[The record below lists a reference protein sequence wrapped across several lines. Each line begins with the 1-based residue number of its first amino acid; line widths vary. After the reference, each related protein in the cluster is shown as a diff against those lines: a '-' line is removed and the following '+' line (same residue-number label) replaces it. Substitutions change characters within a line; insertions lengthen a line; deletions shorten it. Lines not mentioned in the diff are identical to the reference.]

1 VSAHVQARGL
11 LSSRPC
17 WLRMHGGAC
26 FVFLYLPVAV
36 LIVFSFSDSASSLVW
51 GGFTTDWYARLA
63 ENPRLIRAVGNSLT
77 VAAASTAIGVVLGT
91 MAAVGH
97 AALRK
102 RRDVIEGT
110 MLLPLM
116 APDIVIALA
125 LKLWFVKF
133 VQTGPGLVPMALGHS
148 ILAVCYVFLVA
159 GTRMKRFDWRLVE
172 AARDLG
178 AGSWQTFR
186 HVLLPHLWPGVAGG
200 ALLSVAVSMD
210 EYVISSFLS
219 GPGTATVPVEVA
231 GMIRKTF
238 TPEIN
243 ALATLLLVLSV
254 LLALAALL
262 LQRMTISAE
271 PGTSATRDRI
281 IPQHSTGH

>member
-1 VSAHVQARGL
+1 MNAHVHARGL
-11 LSSRPC
+11 LRGTPW
-17 WLRMHGGAC
+17 WLRLHGGAC
-26 FVFLYLPVAV
+26 MVFLYLPVAI
-36 LIVFSFSDSASSLVW
+36 LIVFSFSNSASSLVW
-51 GGFTTDWYARLA
+51 GGFTADWYARLA
-63 ENPRLIRAVGNSLT
+63 DNPRLLRAIGNSLT

-91 MAAVGH
+91 MAAVGR

-102 RRDVIEGT
+102 RRDVVEGT

-125 LKLWFVKF
+125 LKLWFVKCLGA
-133 VQTGPGLVPMALGHS
+133 GPGLLPMALGHS
-148 ILAVCYVFLVA
+148 LLAVCYVFLVA
-159 GTRMKRFDWRLVE
+159 GTRLRRFDWRLVE

-186 HVLLPHLWPGVAGG
+186 HILLPHLWPGVAGG

-210 EYVISSFLS
+210 EYVVSSFLS

-243 ALATLLLVLSV
+243 ALATLLLLLSV

-262 LQRMTISAE
+262 LQRRGL
-271 PGTSATRDRI
+271 PRG
-281 IPQHSTGH
+281 